1 MAAPGSVDA
10 ANAFLDCLASESL
23 LIPRRVHATP
33 RPLLRAPPLWHTTVG
48 AVAVSDSESESGSA
62 AAPPPP
68 PPPPRTS
75 SRGALPPS
83 QSSVAPPKPRP
94 APPPAAPWPTLSI
107 LNGRGWVGGVGG
119 WSLDSASTP
128 PPCTAAIAAA
138 AVAAVIVAAVATA
151 TVAAD
156 LPPVLPVQTRST
168 HAGRGPGCMWLAGCM
183 LS

>member
-119 WSLDSASTP
+119 WSLPRRRHRAMLPLLPLPSLLLLSLPSP
-128 PPCTAAIAAA
+128 PPPSSLLRRPCCPCKRARRMR
-138 AVAAVIVAAVATA
+138 
-151 TVAAD
+151 D
-156 LPPVLPVQTRST
+156 MC
-168 HAGRGPGCMWLAGCM
+168 GPGCVCGCM
-183 LS
+183 LW